1 VWSFGSHDWA
11 FNRHMTDLTVIL
23 SFLSFVLEIQV
34 GASGNCMDGFEGWEV
49 GAFLQGF
56 LELWWGWQ

>member
-1 VWSFGSHDWA
+1 
-11 FNRHMTDLTVIL
+11 MTDLTVIL

-34 GASGNCMDGFEGWEV
+34 GAFGNCMDGFEGWEV